1 MYCHHRHNVIKP
13 YHRLRRRSTIF
24 FSHLLYGRTPY
35 IYINIIL
42 VSTQEACLMAILV
55 ECALVYLIR
64 DVERWTERWGKKIWN
79 KFVCLFVTTMLGKK
93 IYICEREQQWLFHQK
108 AFFYVRTD
116 ELRSRFSLFK
126 CTTVS
131 LNAFGFFL
139 LPNLMRVIF
148 SLSVI

>member
-1 MYCHHRHNVIKP
+1 MCIVIIVTTSSSHITDVDVVRP
-13 YHRLRRRSTIF
+13 YF

-64 DVERWTERWGKKIWN
+64 DVERWTERWGKKIW
-79 KFVCLFVTTMLGKK
+79 FLSYDDAWEKK
-93 IYICEREQQWLFHQK
+93 YICERAQQWLFHQK

-131 LNAFGFFL
+131 LNSFGFFL